1 MINER
6 SALQTSDLL
15 FGPVPYECHYSLIL
29 FHKGKEKV
37 EFWSLTA
44 AYKSF
49 QETVQALRKLE

>member
-37 EFWSLTA
+37 EF
-44 AYKSF
+44 
-49 QETVQALRKLE
+49 